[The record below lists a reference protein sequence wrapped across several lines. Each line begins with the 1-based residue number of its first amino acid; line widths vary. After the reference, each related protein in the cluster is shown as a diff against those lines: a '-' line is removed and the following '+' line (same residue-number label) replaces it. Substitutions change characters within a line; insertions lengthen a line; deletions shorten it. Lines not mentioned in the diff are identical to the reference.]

1 MMDKVSND
9 KINQIKSVI
18 DWGDKTKNKKEN
30 WNNDLCIMNVS

>member
-18 DWGDKTKNKKEN
+18 DWGDKKQKEKRK
-30 WNNDLCIMNVS
+30 LK